1 MEISKVTMI
10 AEKHKK
16 DIPIIIAE
24 DDEDDYMLTLEAL
37 SEAGIT
43 SQVTWVKD
51 GEELMEYLSDC
62 DLDKNSST
70 GKPRPG
76 LILLDLNMPKK
87 DGREAL
93 QEIKGN
99 AGLRKIPVVVLS
111 TSKSESDIDH
121 SYELGVNSFIQK
133 PVRFNEFVEM
143 VSVLSKYW
151 FSTVQLPE

>member
-1 MEISKVTMI
+1 MI
-10 AEKHKK
+10 ADKLKR
-16 DIPIIIAE
+16 DVPIIIAE

-37 SEAGIT
+37 NEAGIA
-43 SQVTWVKD
+43 SRVTWVKD
-51 GEELMEYLSDC
+51 GEELMEYLSKC
-62 DLDKNSST
+62 GLNKNSIT
-70 GKPRPG
+70 GNPRPG
-76 LILLDLNMPKK
+76 LILLDLNMPRK

-93 QEIKGN
+93 QEIKAN

-143 VSVLSKYW
+143 VRVLSKYW